1 MSDLPSQPV
10 DDTHRR
16 ALAINLDASAY
27 GVIAE
32 IGAGQEV
39 ARWFFRVGGAAGTVA
54 KTISAYDMAVSDAI
68 YGKSDRYVSRDRL
81 VAMLDKEYSLL
92 LEQISSERAAKQR
105 FFVFADT
112 VSARNY
118 AGTNESHGWL
128 GMRFQHEPHAPPSD
142 ILLHVN
148 MRDPANLLQQQAL
161 GILGVNL
168 IYTAFNRGD
177 TPQASLESLFAGLS
191 IDRVEVDVAELSGP
205 GFSHHLDA
213 RQIGLKLV
221 RGNFA
226 SAVLF
231 SAENGELV
239 QPSDLLRK
247 RPVVLERGAFSTP
260 QSVAAIDLSAAS
272 RMLVEEAEA
281 GGKKLERQP
290 VCICE
295 MTTRPVRGEV
305 PEDGEFVRRIDALR
319 ARGLPVMVTGHS
331 ASYRLTEYLRRQTS
345 EPLRFAIGASTVVEL
360 LRSTYYENLIGGLLE
375 ALGKLFADNVRIYV
389 RSMPAQ
395 VFRQRLAR
403 VGLTAA
409 EFCAPGQ
416 DPITTADLRFPPPV
430 GHLYR
435 YLIEQRFLL
444 PFSA

>member
-1 MSDLPSQPV
+1 MSDIPSEHA

-16 ALAINLDASAY
+16 ALAINLDASSY

-68 YGKSDRYVSRDRL
+68 YGKSGRYVSRDRL
-81 VAMLDKEYSLL
+81 VAMLDKEFSLL
-92 LEQISSERAAKQR
+92 LERMSPERAAQKR

-128 GMRFQHEPHAPPSD
+128 GIRFQHEPHAPPSD
-142 ILLHVN
+142 VLLHVN
-148 MRDPANLLQQQAL
+148 MRDNSNLLQQKAL

-168 IYTAFNRGD
+168 IYTAFHRGE
-177 TPQASLESLFAGLS
+177 TPEASVQSLFAGLS
-191 IDRVEVDVAELSGP
+191 IERVEVDVAELNGP
-205 GFSHHLDA
+205 GFSHKLNA
-213 RQIGLKLV
+213 RQIGLRLV

-226 SAVLF
+226 SAVMF
-231 SAENGELV
+231 PAEGGELA

-260 QSVAAIDLSAAS
+260 QSVNALDLSPAQ
-272 RMLVEEAEA
+272 RMLIEEAA
-281 GGKKLERQP
+281 TSGAKLEREP

-295 MTTRPVRGEV
+295 MTTRPVRGEAPV
-305 PEDGEFVRRIDALR
+305 DDEFARRIDALR
-319 ARGLPVMVTGHS
+319 ARGVPVMVTS
-331 ASYRLTEYLRRQTS
+331 YSESYRLTDYLRRHTS
-345 EPLRFAIGASTVVEL
+345 EPIRFAIGASTVVEL
-360 LRSTYYENLIGGLLE
+360 LRATHYENLIGGLLE

-389 RSMPAQ
+389 RSMPAE

-403 VGLTAA
+403 VNLNAA
-409 EFCAPGQ
+409 EFCAAGR

-430 GHLYR
+430 EHLYR

-444 PFSA
+444 PFK